1 MVATMRVRRDGAER
15 GDSLGRV
22 IRTTLHQGQGGDN
35 SGWTPALLSTDVSQ
49 GSELWGDA
57 PHLRGNA
64 AELLVR
70 CLEQE
75 GVTCVFGLPGEENIH
90 FTEAISR
97 SSIRYVLVRHEQ
109 AASFMAE
116 IYGRLTGQAG
126 VCSATLGPGAINLLL
141 GVADATTNSTPLV
154 AISAQVGLNR
164 MYKESHQS
172 VDLVSMFAPVT
183 KWADLVLSAPAI
195 PEMIRKAFKLAQTE
209 RPGAVYLA
217 VPEDVEK
224 ESVPSGL
231 VPLAINVPRADEPS
245 PTQIARAAALLETA
259 RRPVVLAGH
268 GAARSGAAEALR
280 RFSDTLG
287 LPVAT
292 TFHGKG
298 VFPDDHPN
306 ALGAVG
312 FMRHDYVNFGF
323 DEADVLITV
332 GYELQEFDPVRI
344 NPRGDKRIVHL
355 SRFPAEVDSHY
366 DVDVGVQ
373 ADLGRTLDALA
384 AATVRRWEPS
394 ASGEKIRRLL
404 AEELSGAS
412 DDDSFPLKPQRIV
425 ADIRAALGRDDIVLA
440 DTGAVKMW
448 MARLYPTYEP
458 NTCLISNGLST
469 MAFSL
474 PGAIGAKIAVPE
486 RRVLAAVGDG
496 AFLMN
501 SQEIETALR
510 ERVPITILIWQD
522 DAYGL
527 IKWKMDLELG
537 HAMSVGFDNPDFVAY
552 AESFGARGY
561 RITSAAELLPTLRE
575 ALDAETVS
583 VIACPV
589 DYRENL
595 RLTDSL
601 GELTGPF

>member
-1 MVATMRVRRDGAER
+1 MEQPGVAD
-15 GDSLGRV
+15 
-22 IRTTLHQGQGGDN
+22 
-35 SGWTPALLSTDVSQ
+35 
-49 GSELWGDA
+49 
-57 PHLRGNA
+57 
-64 AELLVR
+64 LLVS
-70 CLEQE
+70 CLVRE
-75 GVTCVFGLPGEENIH
+75 GVTVVFGIPGEENIR
-90 FTEAISR
+90 FTDALAR

-116 IYGRLTGQAG
+116 IYGRVTGRAG

-141 GVADATTNSTPLV
+141 GTADATTNSSPVV
-154 AISAQVGLNR
+154 ALSAQVGLNR
-164 MYKESHQS
+164 IYKESHQS

-183 KWADLVLSAPAI
+183 KWADVVLTAGAV

-217 VPEDVEK
+217 VPEDVEAA
-224 ESVPSGL
+224 SAPGL
-231 VPLAINVPRADEPS
+231 APLNINVPRADVPS
-245 PTQIARAAALLETA
+245 ARQIGRAAAVLDSA

-268 GAARSGAAEALR
+268 GAARAGAADALR
-280 RFSDTLG
+280 RFSGALG

-312 FMRHDYVNFGF
+312 FMQHDYVNFGF
-323 DEADVLITV
+323 DEADVIISV
-332 GYELQEFDPVRI
+332 GYELQEFDPARI
-344 NPRGDKRIVHL
+344 NPGRDKRILHL
-355 SRFPAEVDSHY
+355 SRFPAEVDASY
-366 DVDVGVQ
+366 DVEVGVQ
-373 ADLGRTLDALA
+373 ADLSATLDALA
-384 AATVRRWEPS
+384 AATSRRWQPW
-394 ASGEKIRRLL
+394 ASHEKIRALL
-404 AEELSGAS
+404 AGELARGAA
-412 DDDSFPLKPQRIV
+412 DDSFPLKPQRIV
-425 ADIRAALGRDDIVLA
+425 SDTRAALGRSDIVLA

-458 NTCLISNGLST
+458 NTCLTSNGLSA
-469 MAFSL
+469 MSFAL
-474 PGAIGAKIAVPE
+474 PGAIGAKLAEPG

-510 ERVPITILIWQD
+510 ERIPLTVLIWQD

-537 HAMSVGFDNPDFVAY
+537 HDAATSFGNPDFAAY

-561 RITSAAELLPTLRE
+561 RINSASELLPILTE
-575 ALDAETVS
+575 ALAADTVS
-583 VIACPV
+583 VITCPV
-589 DYRENL
+589 DYSENL
-595 RLTDSL
+595 RLSNTL